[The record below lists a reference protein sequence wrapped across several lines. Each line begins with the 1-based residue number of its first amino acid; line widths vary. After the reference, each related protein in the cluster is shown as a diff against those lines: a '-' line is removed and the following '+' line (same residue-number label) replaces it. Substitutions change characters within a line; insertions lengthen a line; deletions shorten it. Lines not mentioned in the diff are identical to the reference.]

1 MITFGNWSKI
11 YNIQISLIL
20 KDNTYDFKMEIIMK
34 KLLTIALLLV
44 GITANAQKDSTTT
57 AIVQVAQEGMWSTGM
72 NEADELKGT
81 KAGPYYRYDME
92 GMGSFILWNFD
103 DWNFKIITEKGMFDV
118 WHNNYGNYYVKVI
131 MGLYTLDGKLIEKF
145 DNTIQADHTDGKSAW
160 INKNWLYFPS
170 HRKKLRKMM
179 RTLKSGDG
187 YIRIVCPRKGMPD
200 FDMKVTKYVLES
212 EE

>member
-1 MITFGNWSKI
+1 
-11 YNIQISLIL
+11 
-20 KDNTYDFKMEIIMK
+20 MK

-44 GITANAQKDSTTT
+44 GMTASAQKDSTTT

-72 NEADELKGT
+72 NEADELKGI
-81 KAGPYYRYDME
+81 KASPYYCYDME

-118 WHNNYGNYYVKVI
+118 WHNKYGNYYVKVI

-160 INKNWLYFPS
+160 INKNWLYYPS

-179 RTLKSGDG
+179 RALKSGDG

-212 EE
+212 E